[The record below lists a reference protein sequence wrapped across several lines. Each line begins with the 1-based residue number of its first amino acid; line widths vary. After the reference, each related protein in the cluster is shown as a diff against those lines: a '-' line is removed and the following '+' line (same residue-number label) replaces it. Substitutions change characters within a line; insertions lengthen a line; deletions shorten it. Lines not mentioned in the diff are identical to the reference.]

1 MEKTLFEM
9 AASNGIWAA
18 LYVFLFIYVLL
29 DSRKR
34 EKTLQE
40 TIGKNQKII
49 GELSERLEVVIDIHR
64 NVNDIKEEIRR
75 HG

>member
-1 MEKTLFEM
+1 MEKTLFEL
-9 AASNGIWAA
+9 AAGNGIWAA

-34 EKTLQE
+34 EKMLQE
-40 TIGKNQKII
+40 TISENQRII